1 MEKQEYTQANFDDGY
16 NKIKDQLP
24 AIIKDACN
32 PESLKTILRD
42 VLANEYAESIANYK
56 TMLEKLTVNS
66 DPVYRRCVLAIV
78 YPYMDLHPDE
88 TIKKIIENLYNPDFS
103 YRQMRNEY
111 ETPSGLGR
119 CPMGFVALQMKK
131 FDQRRLEEIFRRELA
146 AAALER
152 EISRRPLLQPL
163 SPGETNLRRE
173 DVNAQH
179 ERMISGQGPVTYDKN
194 GEPEPNPYHSAVFEP
209 PPSGARG
216 GSRRRRRRTAHR
228 KRKSHRKSKR
238 VHHTRRKHTR
248 RHRHS
253 RHRRHHR
260 H

>member
-1 MEKQEYTQANFDDGY
+1 MEKQEYTQANFDDAY

-24 AIIKDACN
+24 EIIKRECN
-32 PESLKTILRD
+32 TESLKTILRD

-66 DPVYRRCVLAIV
+66 DLVYRRYVLAIV
-78 YPYMDLHPDE
+78 YPYTDLHPDE

-111 ETPSGLGR
+111 ETPSGLVH
-119 CPMGFVALQMKK
+119 CLMGFVALQMKK
-131 FDQRRLEEIFRRELA
+131 FDQRRLEEIERRELA

-152 EISRRPLLQPL
+152 EKSRRPLSQPL
-163 SPGETNLRRE
+163 SHDEKELRRKAV
-173 DVNAQH
+173 DAQH
-179 ERMISGQGPVTYDKN
+179 KLMISGQAPVTYDEN
-194 GEPEPNPYHSAVFEP
+194 DEPEPNPYYTAVIKP
-209 PPSGARG
+209 PPSGAQG
-216 GSRRRRRRTAHR
+216 GSRRRRRTSHR

-248 RHRHS
+248 KHRHS
-253 RHRRHHR
+253 HRRHHR